1 MLMKEQHTRDNKKIN
16 LPIQLFA
23 KVREEQEEEKTNGG
37 QKSKVDDEGMKRLLD
52 SIRSQ
57 GLLFGPE

>member
-23 KVREEQEEEKTNGG
+23 KEREEQEEKTNGG
-37 QKSKVDDEGMKRLLD
+37 QESKVDDEGMKRLLD